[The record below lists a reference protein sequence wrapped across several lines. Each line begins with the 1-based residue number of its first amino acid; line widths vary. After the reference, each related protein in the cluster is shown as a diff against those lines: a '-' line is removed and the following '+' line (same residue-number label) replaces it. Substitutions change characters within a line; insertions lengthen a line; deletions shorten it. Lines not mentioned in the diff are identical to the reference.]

1 MLKSFNLNQS
11 NYSKIIS
18 QSIVS
23 WLDYAFYL
31 DGGYINTSGNL
42 KKVAHPLY
50 PEGRVWGSN
59 KKNWVWETDNT
70 SISGSGYTI
79 NYVDGLVIFN
89 SVQTSVT
96 ASYSFKNIFVF
107 DTKDNSFFRGNS
119 EGLDV
124 YEGVFRE
131 NSIQL
136 PAIGVELGSSNSNP
150 HALGT
155 YGRDVRQD
163 VLLNV
168 FHKNS
173 EIVER
178 ISDILYNQVDSSIG
192 LFDFYQ
198 SYSSGYFPMNLDG
211 SLINRSGTY
220 NNLIYNYPYT
230 QARNNSCYISD
241 TEIES
246 VSKLDNNLYHGTVRF
261 KTEAELS
268 MGVL

>member
-11 NYSKIIS
+11 NYSKVIS

-23 WLDYAFYL
+23 WLDYGFYI

-42 KKVAHPLY
+42 KKVDHPLY
-50 PEGRVWGSN
+50 TSGKVWGSN
-59 KKNWVWETDNT
+59 RKNWVWEVDN
-70 SISGSGYTI
+70 ISVSNSGYTI
-79 NYVDGLVIFN
+79 NYRDGLVIFN
-89 SVQTSVT
+89 TVQSSVS
-96 ASYSFKNIFVF
+96 ASYSFKSIFVF
-107 DTKDNSFFRGNS
+107 DTKDSSFFRGNS
-119 EGLDV
+119 EVLDV
-124 YEGVFRE
+124 YEGSFRE

-136 PAIGVELGSSNSNP
+136 PAIGIELGSSNSNP
-150 HALGT
+150 HALGS
-155 YGRDVRQD
+155 YGRNVRQD

-198 SYSSGYFPMNLDG
+198 SYSSGYFPTNLDG
-211 SLINRSGTY
+211 TLINRNGTY
-220 NNLIYNYPYT
+220 NNLINNYPYR
-230 QARNNSCYISD
+230 QARNYSCYIED

-246 VSKLDNNLYHGTVRF
+246 VSKLDNDLYHGTVRF